1 MSYNPFQLREGL
13 FSEEDI
19 QQLEHGYSVSDTDE
33 ERNGG
38 LLSARGEGDLL
49 SLKSDLSLVTKRVE
63 LGKRHGPSHSNMQSN
78 NLMEQVRSQEQQ
90 NLLYREIAAQKIKYF
105 KKIAQLEK
113 LIEQTKGEK
122 AQLAVIIE
130 T

>member
-1 MSYNPFQLREGL
+1 
-13 FSEEDI
+13 
-19 QQLEHGYSVSDTDE
+19 
-33 ERNGG
+33 
-38 LLSARGEGDLL
+38 
-49 SLKSDLSLVTKRVE
+49 
-63 LGKRHGPSHSNMQSN
+63 
-78 NLMEQVRSQEQQ
+78 MEQVRSQEQQ